1 MGPAIIVTD
10 LALKFTHIYHTSK
23 RWNTNYILNIPHSV
37 CNQKVIKKNKKAF
50 KKKLQILQKL
60 SQKWKLHTKKIHL
73 QITLML
79 VAHFM
84 NLVWKDAI
92 LPKHHSVQLYN
103 YANTNKMKKPQK
115 QNLVVGKLM
124 HLAIYTCLNIAFAIS
139 KLSQFNSNPSTLSR
153 KTCIML
159 SSRNYRS
166 WHLVLIFKS
175 HQTTCLF
182 GCLLCYRS
190 RWRKINLQ
198 VCIHA
203 SRWVHF
209 IQFPQ
214 TNYRRSFVNRSRIY
228 GFNWLGQR
236 SNFSSLFTLPSTLT
250 F

>member
-60 SQKWKLHTKKIHL
+60 SQKWNLHTKKIHL

-124 HLAIYTCLNIAFAIS
+124 HLAIYTCLDIAFTIS
-139 KLSQFNSNPSTLSR
+139 KLSQFNSNPSTLHSQSEKHILR
-153 KTCIML
+153 
-159 SSRNYRS
+159 Y
-166 WHLVLIFKS
+166 
-175 HQTTCLF
+175 
-182 GCLLCYRS
+182 
-190 RWRKINLQ
+190 
-198 VCIHA
+198 
-203 SRWVHF
+203 
-209 IQFPQ
+209 IQG
-214 TNYRRSFVNRSRIY
+214 IIDH
-228 GFNWLGQR
+228 GIW
-236 SNFSSLFTLPSTLT
+236 FSSSDHIKPLRFSDASFATDPDDEPLGMHSC
-250 F
+250 